1 MEPRPWTRYYA
12 PGTPTEL
19 PPLAQDHLAR
29 FARAHAVIHAGRPAF
44 SAVLPGGQHGTLS
57 YEKLDRASDYFAA
70 YLREELKLA
79 PGDRVAIQLPNCL
92 AYPVA
97 AFGVLKA
104 GCVLVNT
111 NPLYTAAEMGYQ
123 FRDSGAKALVVLDLF
138 SDKLG
143 EALKGSAVKH
153 VVLASLTEGFP
164 ALSGALVRFVL
175 RYVQHRVPACPVAAT
190 GFRQSLRLGRA
201 RLRAGADPQAWIAG
215 QGTGTLAALQY
226 TGGTTGVSK
235 GAMLSHGNLLSN
247 VEQAYLFCAHR
258 IIPEQEVVLAPLPL
272 YHVFAFTVNLLTF
285 YRTGAHTVLVP
296 SPRPISNLQSAFRR
310 YPITWMTGVNTLYS
324 ALLGEAWFVQRPPKS
339 LKVAIAGG
347 AALLGAVA
355 ERWRLALGEAP
366 TEGYGLTEASPV
378 VCFNPLGQ
386 GRVGCIGVPLP
397 GTAVRLVKEDGAE
410 AAPGEAGELCVQGP
424 QVMQGYW
431 QRPEDS
437 AAVMR
442 DGWLR
447 SGDVAVME
455 QDGFLRIVD
464 RLKDVIVVSGFK
476 VFPNEV
482 EDVLTKL
489 VGVAQAAVVGAPAG
503 DQGEQVVAFVV
514 PMKDATLSVEAVRE
528 HCRQSLT
535 AYKVPKLVLF
545 KEDLPKTNIGKILRK
560 DLRAEAAEAALH
572 AKAQPHSH
580 TSANGL

>member
-1 MEPRPWTRYYA
+1 MEARPWTRLYA
-12 PGTPTEL
+12 AGTPSQL

-29 FARAHAVIHAGRPAF
+29 FARAHARIHGGHTAF
-44 SAVLPGGQHGTLS
+44 STVLPAGQKGELS
-57 YEKLDRASDYFAA
+57 FAKLDRASDYFAA
-70 YLREELKLA
+70 YLRLTLKLQ
-79 PGDRVAIQLPNCL
+79 PGDRVAVQLPNCL

-111 NPLYTAAEMGYQ
+111 NPLYTPSEMAYQ
-123 FRDSGAKALVVLDLF
+123 FKDSGAKALVTLDLF
-138 SDKLG
+138 ADKLAEG
-143 EALKGSAVKH
+143 LAGTDVKQ

-164 ALSGALVRFVL
+164 ALNGALVRFVL
-175 RYVQHRVPACPVAAT
+175 KYIQHRVPACPVGFT
-190 GFRQSLRLGRA
+190 GFRAALSAGRGH
-201 RLRAGADPQAWIAG
+201 LRAGADLEAFIAG
-215 QGTGTLAALQY
+215 QGADSLACLQY

-247 VEQAYLFCAHR
+247 VEQLYLFASHR
-258 IIPEQEVVLAPLPL
+258 IIPEQEVMLAPLPL
-272 YHVFAFTVNLLTF
+272 YHVFSFTVHLLTF
-285 YRTGAHTVLVP
+285 YRAGAHSVLVP
-296 SPRPISNLQSAFRR
+296 SPRPVSNLKAAFKA
-310 YPITWMTGVNTLYS
+310 YPVTWMTGVNTLYA
-324 ALLGEAWFVQRPPKS
+324 ALLGEAWFTAKRPEH

-347 AALLGAVA
+347 AALLSAVA
-355 ERWRLALGEAP
+355 ERWRLFAGEAP
-366 TEGYGLTEASPV
+366 AEGYGLTEASPV

-386 GRVGCIGVPLP
+386 GRVGCIGIPIP
-397 GTAVRLVKEDGAE
+397 GTDVKLTKEDGSE
-410 AAPGEAGELCVQGP
+410 AAKGEAGELCVQGP

-431 QRPEDS
+431 QRPEDT
-437 AAVMR
+437 AQVLK

-447 SGDVAVME
+447 TGDVAVME

-482 EDVLTKL
+482 EEVLAKL
-489 VGVAQAAVVGAPAG
+489 VGVAQVAVVGAPAG

-514 PMKDATLSVEAVRE
+514 PMKGAQLSVEAVRE

-545 KEDLPKTNIGKILRK
+545 KEDLPKTMIGKVLRK

-572 AKAQPHSH
+572 AKAQPH
-580 TSANGL
+580 TQANGL